1 MALLTSDDDHELAPV
16 FELDLESN
24 PKTLE
29 PSNDQN
35 PDLSLNSNVFQN
47 PTLDKSPAQALG
59 AQALSLAPSL
69 LNPNDEP
76 SLPTEALSLLKFC
89 QTSNLTTTQPSVLS
103 SSLSSPSVASSIQHF
118 NMLDANAQTP
128 PVGTLCPPLLVGW
141 KKP

>member
-1 MALLTSDDDHELAPV
+1 MALLTSDDDHESAPV

-24 PKTLE
+24 PETLE

-47 PTLDKSPAQALG
+47 PTLVKSPAQALG

-103 SSLSSPSVASSIQHF
+103 SSQSSPSAASSIQHF
-118 NMLDANAQTP
+118 NTLDANAQIP
-128 PVGTLCPPLLVGW
+128 PPTL
-141 KKP
+141 